1 MTKLGSTHASSNSPV
16 LSLTNLVKSFGE
28 KQAVAGITLS
38 VYQEEVF
45 ALLGPNGAGKS
56 TTIQMCEGFIKP
68 SSGSV
73 TILGMNPATEGD
85 AVRRQIGIM
94 LQSGGSYS
102 GIRVSEMLDLAASY
116 SENPLDPEWLLD
128 VLGLQGVRKT
138 TYRRLSGG
146 QQQRLSLALAI
157 IGRPRMVFLDEPT
170 AGLDAQSRLVVWDL
184 ISSLKRDGVT
194 VILTTHLMDEAQAL
208 ADRVAIIDRGKIITS
223 GTTQELLTSAP
234 GQQTAV
240 MTTAAP
246 LEISKIIAAI
256 PNLAISE
263 LRPLR
268 YRVASADLAGALSKL
283 ARVARQKNV
292 LITSWTTD
300 TQNLEDI
307 FLSITGNELRS

>member
-38 VYQEEVF
+38 VYQGEVF

-85 AVRRQIGIM
+85 AVRQQIGIM

-234 GQQTAV
+234 GQQTAI

>member
-38 VYQEEVF
+38 VYQGEVF

-223 GTTQELLTSAP
+223 GTTQDLLTSAP

>member
-38 VYQEEVF
+38 VYQGEVF

-234 GQQTAV
+234 GQQSAV

>member
-1 MTKLGSTHASSNSPV
+1 M
-16 LSLTNLVKSFGE
+16 LSVTNLVKSFGE

-38 VYQEEVF
+38 VYQGEVF

-73 TILGMNPATEGD
+73 TILGMNPAIEGD
-85 AVRRQIGIM
+85 TVRQQIGIM

-157 IGRPRMVFLDEPT
+157 IGRPRIVFLDEPT

-234 GQQTAV
+234 GHQSAV

-246 LEISKIIAAI
+246 LELSKIIGTI

-268 YRVASADLAGALSKL
+268 YRVTSADLAGALSEL

>member
-38 VYQEEVF
+38 VYQGEVF

-184 ISSLKRDGVT
+184 VSSLKRDGVT

>member
-38 VYQEEVF
+38 VYQGEVF

-85 AVRRQIGIM
+85 AVRQQIGIM

>member
-38 VYQEEVF
+38 VYQGEVF

-85 AVRRQIGIM
+85 AVRQQIGIM

-116 SENPLDPEWLLD
+116 SKNPLDPEWLLD

-234 GQQTAV
+234 GQQTAI

>member
-38 VYQEEVF
+38 VYQGEVF

-223 GTTQELLTSAP
+223 GITQELLTSAP

>member
-38 VYQEEVF
+38 VYQGEVF

-283 ARVARQKNV
+283 ARVARQKKCAYYLLDNRY
-292 LITSWTTD
+292 SK
-300 TQNLEDI
+300 
-307 FLSITGNELRS
+307 S

>member
-38 VYQEEVF
+38 VYQGEVF

-184 ISSLKRDGVT
+184 ISSLKRDGVP

>member
-38 VYQEEVF
+38 VYQGEVF

-73 TILGMNPATEGD
+73 TILGMNPATEGG

>member
-38 VYQEEVF
+38 VYQGEVF

-223 GTTQELLTSAP
+223 GTTQDLLTSAP

-283 ARVARQKNV
+283 ARVARQKKCAYYLLDNRY
-292 LITSWTTD
+292 SK
-300 TQNLEDI
+300 
-307 FLSITGNELRS
+307 S

>member
-16 LSLTNLVKSFGE
+16 LSLTNLAKSFGE

-38 VYQEEVF
+38 VYQGEVF

>member
-38 VYQEEVF
+38 VYQGEVF

-85 AVRRQIGIM
+85 VVRRQIGIM

>member
-1 MTKLGSTHASSNSPV
+1 MTKLGSTHDSSNSPV

-38 VYQEEVF
+38 VYRGEVF

-85 AVRRQIGIM
+85 VVRQQIGIM

-102 GIRVSEMLDLAASY
+102 GIRVSEMLGLAASY
-116 SENPLDPEWLLD
+116 SENPLDPEWLID

-223 GTTQELLTSAP
+223 DTTQELLTSAP

-246 LEISKIIAAI
+246 LEISEIIAKI

-268 YRVASADLAGALSKL
+268 YRVASADLTGALSEL

>member
-38 VYQEEVF
+38 VYQGEVF

-73 TILGMNPATEGD
+73 TILGMNPASEGD
-85 AVRRQIGIM
+85 AVRQQIGIM

-234 GQQTAV
+234 GQQTAI

>member
-38 VYQEEVF
+38 VYQGEVF

-73 TILGMNPATEGD
+73 TILGMNPVTEGD
-85 AVRRQIGIM
+85 AVRQQIGIM

>member
-38 VYQEEVF
+38 VYQGEVF

-85 AVRRQIGIM
+85 AVRQQIGIM
-94 LQSGGSYS
+94 LQRGGSYS

>member
-38 VYQEEVF
+38 VYQGEVF

-246 LEISKIIAAI
+246 LEISKIIVAI

>member
-38 VYQEEVF
+38 VYQGEVF

-116 SENPLDPEWLLD
+116 SENPLDPDWLLD

>member
-38 VYQEEVF
+38 VYQGEVF

-208 ADRVAIIDRGKIITS
+208 ADRVAIIDRGKIIIS

>member
-1 MTKLGSTHASSNSPV
+1 MTTLGSTHASSNSPV

-38 VYQEEVF
+38 VYQGEVF

>member
-16 LSLTNLVKSFGE
+16 LSLTNLVRSFGE

-38 VYQEEVF
+38 VYQGEVF

-102 GIRVSEMLDLAASY
+102 GIRVSEMLDLASSY

>member
-85 AVRRQIGIM
+85 AVRQQIGIM

>member
-38 VYQEEVF
+38 VYQGEVF

>member
-38 VYQEEVF
+38 VYQGEVF

-73 TILGMNPATEGD
+73 AILGMNPVTEGD
-85 AVRRQIGIM
+85 AVRQQIGIM

>member
-1 MTKLGSTHASSNSPV
+1 MTKLGSTHASSDSPV

-38 VYQEEVF
+38 VYQGEVF

-85 AVRRQIGIM
+85 AVRQQIGIM

>member
-38 VYQEEVF
+38 VYQGEVF

-268 YRVASADLAGALSKL
+268 YRVASDDLAGALSKL

>member
-16 LSLTNLVKSFGE
+16 LSLTNLVRSFGE

-38 VYQEEVF
+38 VYQGEVF

>member
-38 VYQEEVF
+38 VYQGEVF

-73 TILGMNPATEGD
+73 TILGMNPAIEGD
-85 AVRRQIGIM
+85 TVRQQIGIM

>member
-38 VYQEEVF
+38 VYQGEVF

-85 AVRRQIGIM
+85 AVRQQIGIM
-94 LQSGGSYS
+94 LQSSGSYS

>member
-38 VYQEEVF
+38 VYQGEVF

-128 VLGLQGVRKT
+128 VLGLQGIRKT

>member
-38 VYQEEVF
+38 VYQGEVF

-85 AVRRQIGIM
+85 AVRQQIGIM

-102 GIRVSEMLDLAASY
+102 GIRVSEKLYLAASY

>member
-38 VYQEEVF
+38 VYQGEVF

-73 TILGMNPATEGD
+73 TILGMNPAAEGD
-85 AVRRQIGIM
+85 AVRQQIGIM

-234 GQQTAV
+234 GQQTAI

>member
-16 LSLTNLVKSFGE
+16 LSLTNLVKSFEE

-38 VYQEEVF
+38 VYQGEVF

>member
-38 VYQEEVF
+38 VYQGEVF

-223 GTTQELLTSAP
+223 GTTQELLTSTP

>member
-38 VYQEEVF
+38 VYQGEVF

-283 ARVARQKNV
+283 ARVARQKMC
-292 LITSWTTD
+292 LLPLGQQILKILRISSYLLQETS
-300 TQNLEDI
+300 
-307 FLSITGNELRS
+307 

>member
-38 VYQEEVF
+38 VYQGEVF

-85 AVRRQIGIM
+85 AVRQQIGIM

-102 GIRVSEMLDLAASY
+102 GIRVSEMLYLAASY

-184 ISSLKRDGVT
+184 ILSLKRDGVT